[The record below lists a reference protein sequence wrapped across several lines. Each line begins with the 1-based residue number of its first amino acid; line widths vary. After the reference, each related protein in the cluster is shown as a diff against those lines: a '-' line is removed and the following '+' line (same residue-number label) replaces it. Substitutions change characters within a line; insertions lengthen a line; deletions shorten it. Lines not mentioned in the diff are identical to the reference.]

1 MGARTA
7 GEAVKND
14 EFDARV
20 LKQMGRPACGGSPHL
35 RFSDIHARMPPGCET
50 RALDRALQRLRKAGK
65 VKFVARHGWIRV
77 QPGS

>member
-1 MGARTA
+1 M
-7 GEAVKND
+7 KND
-14 EFDARV
+14 EFDADV
-20 LKQMGRPACGGSPHL
+20 LAHL
-35 RFSDIHARMPPGCET
+35 SRAVHRKFSDIQTRMSVEREDAVET

>member
-1 MGARTA
+1 MKG
-7 GEAVKND
+7 KND

-20 LKQMGRPACGGSPHL
+20 LKVLSRAVHL
-35 RFSDIHARMPPGCET
+35 RFSDIEEKLSGLAGVAYST
-50 RALDRALQRLRKAGK
+50 REIDRALQRLRKAGK